1 MAMYKN
7 SSCCDNKNNYSPD
20 YLEYELLKT
29 IDDVR
34 RENARKLADD
44 IGSHAAFARKI
55 DRAPTQVSRFLGA
68 NYTINIGDT
77 MARHIEEIFGL
88 RHGWLDQDWSAADDT
103 AQERRPAYDAN
114 VRAVEN
120 MGRCPV
126 ISRVQAGA
134 WTEAV
139 DIYEPGYA
147 EEWLLCPVKHGK
159 HTFVLKVEGESMF
172 SPSEPKSFRPG
183 DYIFVDPD
191 RQPENGSLVI
201 AKKDSEA
208 AATFKQLIIDG
219 EKCYLKALNRDW
231 PERIIEIDK
240 DTRICGVVICKL
252 EEY

>member
-1 MAMYKN
+1 M
-7 SSCCDNKNNYSPD
+7 
-20 YLEYELLKT
+20 LKT

-34 RENARKLADD
+34 RENARKLAADT
-44 IGSHAAFARKI
+44 GSNAAFSRKI
-55 DRAPTQVSRFLGA
+55 NRETTQVSRIIGK
-68 NYTINIGDT
+68 NYTRHIGDAL
-77 MARHIEEIFGL
+77 ARHIEDCFEL
-88 RHGWLDQDWSAADDT
+88 AHGWLDQDWSAT
-103 AQERRPAYDAN
+103 SLSAQESGSMGHESNVRPA
-114 VRAVEN
+114 EN
-120 MGRCPV
+120 KGYCPV
-126 ISRVQAGA
+126 ISRVQAGE

-139 DIYEPGYA
+139 DIFEPGYA
-147 EEWLLCPVKHGK
+147 EDWMPCPVKHGP
-159 HTFVLKVEGESMF
+159 HTFVLLVEGESMF

-201 AKKDSEA
+201 AKKDSET

-219 EKCYLKALNRDW
+219 EKYYLKALNRDW